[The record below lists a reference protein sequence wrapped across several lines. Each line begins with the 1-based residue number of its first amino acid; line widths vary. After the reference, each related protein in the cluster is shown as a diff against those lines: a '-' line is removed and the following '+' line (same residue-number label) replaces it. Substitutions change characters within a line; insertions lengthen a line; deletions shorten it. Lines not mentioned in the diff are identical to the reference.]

1 MTRELLTGN
10 AAAAWGARLAEV
22 DYLPVYPIT
31 PQTEVIETLAQWT
44 ASGALKARLVT
55 MDSEH
60 SMLTAAGAAAATGA
74 RVFTASS
81 SQGLVYGFEMLYTVA
96 GWRVPLVLLNV
107 SRALSAPITLEPDH
121 NDILA
126 ARDSGFLQIHAE
138 TCQEVL
144 DSILMAYRLAEHPE
158 VHLPVLVNL
167 DGFYLSFARE
177 PVDLPAVDDVRAF
190 LPAYKPLHGF
200 SASHGMAQ
208 GVAVL
213 GGAGY
218 SFFKYQMHRAA
229 EAALAAHDAITGDF
243 CRHFGRCYGAVEG
256 FRLDDA
262 DWVIVMSNSLSTVG
276 KAAVTRLR
284 ARGEKVGLLRLRLI
298 RPFPNQ
304 EIEWLLGNRRAVA
317 VIDQNISIGKGG
329 ILFGEIAS
337 ALHRRGGPPLLS
349 FIGGLGGRRFR
360 GEEFDAIVKALHA
373 AADDGGSAEPTLL
386 YSEAEYRQ
394 VLEMLRIAHGET
406 EGSRA

>member
-1 MTRELLTGN
+1 MTRDLLTGN

-44 ASGALKARLVT
+44 ASGALQARLVT

-60 SMLTAAGAAAATGA
+60 AMLTAAGAAAATGA

-81 SQGLVYGFEMLYTVA
+81 SQGLVYGFEMLYTIA

-138 TCQEVL
+138 SCQEVL
-144 DSILMAYRLAEHPE
+144 DSVLMAYRLAEHPD
-158 VHLPVLVNL
+158 VHLPVMVNL
-167 DGFYLSFARE
+167 DGFYLSFTRE
-177 PVDLPAVDDVRAF
+177 PVELPAVEEVRAF
-190 LPAYKPLHGF
+190 LPAYEPLYGF
-200 SASHGMAQ
+200 SASHAMAQ
-208 GVAVL
+208 GVSVL
-213 GGAGY
+213 GGTGY

-229 EAALAAHDAITGDF
+229 ETALAAHDAVAGEF

-262 DWVIVMSNSLSTVG
+262 EWVIVMSNSFSTVG
-276 KAAVTRLR
+276 KAEVARLR

-329 ILFGEIAS
+329 ILFTEVAS
-337 ALHRRGGPPLLS
+337 ALRRWTGPALLS

-360 GEEFDAIVKALHA
+360 SEEFDAIMAALHV
-373 AADDGGSAEPTLL
+373 AADQGGSAEPTLL
-386 YSEAEYRQ
+386 YSEPEYQQ
-394 VLEMLRIAHGET
+394 VMEMLRIAHGGT
-406 EGSRA
+406 KGSRA